1 VDGIRAATSSLCLD
15 SPAVGM
21 LGYSGGAHETVW
33 GLNQVANGYASEI
46 NVVGA
51 AFGGKHA
58 GGTDL

>member
-1 VDGIRAATSSLCLD
+1 
-15 SPAVGM
+15 M